1 MLRTLDV
8 QTSNISKLK
17 KSPSTLF
24 DQAKKAKSGI
34 YIFNRNTPS
43 GIVMSVH
50 DYENMVHEIE
60 KLQEKLYDFEV
71 AERIKNNTKLYSDE
85 EVRGLSSDENVE
97 LDEND
102 GWE

>member
-1 MLRTLDV
+1 MLKTLDV
-8 QTSNISKLK
+8 QTSNISELK
-17 KSPSTLF
+17 KSLSTLF
-24 DQAKKAKSGI
+24 DQAKSGI

-43 GIVMSVH
+43 GIVMSVR
-50 DYENMVHEIE
+50 DYENMVHKIE
-60 KLQEKLYDFEV
+60 QLQEKIYDLEV

-85 EVRGLSSDENVE
+85 EVRGVSPDGNIE